1 MFRQVVAIP
10 MASNPTSCFKSFCLF
25 SCRKM
30 SKENN
35 KRLKTERKKRF
46 ANTFRYTDDLEM
58 LSDDGE
64 FERSLRETY
73 HPELE
78 LKN

>member
-1 MFRQVVAIP
+1 
-10 MASNPTSCFKSFCLF
+10 
-25 SCRKM
+25 M

-46 ANTFRYTDDLEM
+46 ANTFRYIYDLEM